1 MSNFDAPEATDITA
15 LQLRRQHAAR
25 ELDALREACASKEQ
39 EVATLDAAIAQR
51 KQDASAVQGPPQ
63 PHASDQRG
71 SQDDLH
77 RAQRVVLAAG
87 GGRAAGACAA
97 SGLSEEDGG
106 PGAAIAQLAASPVQ
120 KRPRVVQIQDVRP
133 DALQVLTVM
142 AQNRLLP
149 KSAWGMCRSMHGK
162 VRPVA
167 RLILREPL
175 LPATSRQAF
184 ISNTVIHLQLKGR
197 FDADP
202 LLALS
207 LSPPAPSASSTD
219 RFDSL
224 FKDVTAMT
232 LSNMQGTLTRVP
244 SSLQELHLRA
254 CNPMDI
260 LPMLRTALRVTD
272 SGPQSDVLTLV
283 KVLLVKRS
291 VAELPDSIGDLSGL
305 IKLALAGC
313 TRLTRLPSSMGRLT
327 ALTALE
333 LSRCGQLTALPDSVG
348 QLSALTYLDLSYC
361 TRLTSLP
368 DSVGDLAALTELV
381 TNRSGLH
388 TLPDSIG
395 NLVSLAKLDVSS
407 CGNLS
412 RLPDSIGALS
422 ALTALDLSS
431 NEELTGLP
439 DSFANLAALTNLDL
453 SYCTTLTS
461 LPESIGRLSAL
472 TQLALIRCIRLPDSV
487 GDLQAVTS
495 LDLHGCARLTTLP
508 DSIGNLKGLLCLEL
522 GLCTGLSQLPYSI
535 GNLAALINLIL
546 ADCSRLVSL
555 PATLGQLP
563 LLKRIQVD
571 GCCKL
576 VVDSAAALLSM
587 KSA

>member
-1 MSNFDAPEATDITA
+1 MSTFDAPEATDITA
-15 LQLRRQHAAR
+15 LQLCRQYAAR

-51 KQDASAVQGPPQ
+51 AQNASVVQDPLQ
-63 PHASDQRG
+63 PHESIQTG
-71 SQDDLH
+71 SQGALH

-97 SGLSEEDGG
+97 SALSDDEGR

-120 KRPRVVQIQDVRP
+120 KRPRAVQIQNARP

-142 AQNRLLP
+142 VQNRLLP
-149 KSAWGMCRSMHGK
+149 KSAWSMCRSMHRK

-232 LSNMQGTLTRVP
+232 LSNMQGTLTHV
-244 SSLQELHLRA
+244 SFSLQELHLRA

-272 SGPQSDVLTLV
+272 SGPQSDLLTLV
-283 KVLLVKRS
+283 KVLLVK
-291 VAELPDSIGDLSGL
+291 
-305 IKLALAGC
+305 
-313 TRLTRLPSSMGRLT
+313 
-327 ALTALE
+327 
-333 LSRCGQLTALPDSVG
+333 
-348 QLSALTYLDLSYC
+348 
-361 TRLTSLP
+361 
-368 DSVGDLAALTELV
+368 
-381 TNRSGLH
+381 
-388 TLPDSIG
+388 
-395 NLVSLAKLDVSS
+395 
-407 CGNLS
+407 

-472 TQLALIRCIRLPDSV
+472 TELVLEECVYLQRLPDSV
-487 GDLQAVTS
+487 GDLQALGS
-495 LDLHGCARLTTLP
+495 LHYTAAR
-508 DSIGNLKGLLCLEL
+508 D
-522 GLCTGLSQLPYSI
+522 
-535 GNLAALINLIL
+535 
-546 ADCSRLVSL
+546 
-555 PATLGQLP
+555 
-563 LLKRIQVD
+563 
-571 GCCKL
+571 
-576 VVDSAAALLSM
+576 
-587 KSA
+587 